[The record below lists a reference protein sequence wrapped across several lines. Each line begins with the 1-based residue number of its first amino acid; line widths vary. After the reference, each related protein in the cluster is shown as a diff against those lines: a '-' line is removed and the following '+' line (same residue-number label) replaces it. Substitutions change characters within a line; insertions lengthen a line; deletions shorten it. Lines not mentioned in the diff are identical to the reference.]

1 MLENWVWE
9 HDSLVR
15 MSGRLKDGAPLPEDL
30 IETLLKARQANAGL
44 ITKRQILFSLFDQ
57 TLHRQAI
64 VNTAEIYTKMCKDV
78 GCAQGLHLV
87 AFTSPRTNL
96 RRALYPFGYL
106 RFAKLM

>member
-57 TLHRQAI
+57 TLHRQST

-78 GCAQGLHLV
+78 GCNDRH
-87 AFTSPRTNL
+87 AFCGFDISTHKPLL
-96 RRALYPFGYL
+96 RPLLFGDIL
-106 RFAKLM
+106 DLQN